1 MDEKLMKVLASIAE
15 AIEKSRTMEFCFM
28 LTINELSSVEAALM
42 TTALQ
47 FKNSSSEE
55 DKKIESELLAIIK
68 KLDAQYKAQTNSE
81 E

>member
-1 MDEKLMKVLASIAE
+1 MNEKVMEALARIAE
-15 AIEKSRTMEFCFM
+15 AIKKSRTMEFCFM

-47 FKNSSSEE
+47 FKNSNNEE
-55 DKKIESELLAIIK
+55 DKKIEAELLGIIK